1 MKTKF
6 FANAILGAGLCCAQV
21 LASGLK
27 SSDIEG
33 FAAPESVF
41 VDSSFIYVSNIGAK
55 PEPLAKDGD
64 GFISKLDKNGN
75 FIERAFIEN
84 LNASKGMARL
94 DDRLFVVDID
104 TLYAFD
110 VRSKKQA
117 LKLPINGAV
126 FLNDIAVLDS
136 DTLLISDTGTG
147 IIHKINL
154 ANNAIE
160 EFYKLDMSE
169 FGGGNG
175 LAIDK
180 KNNALIIA
188 GYHPDGASGGKVMR
202 LNLASK
208 KLETL
213 LDTKGAYDGVAV
225 LENGDVLVSSWG
237 ENLQGVIYRINN
249 GKVSALELPFMQGPA
264 DFFVDKNTLYIPKML
279 ENKVQKVELK

>member
-6 FANAILGAGLCCAQV
+6 FANVILGAGLCCAQV
-21 LASGLK
+21 LASELK

-64 GFISKLDKNGN
+64 GFISKLDKNGK
-75 FIERAFIEN
+75 FIERAFIQN
-84 LNASKGMARL
+84 LNAPKGMARL
-94 DDRLFVVDID
+94 DNRLFVVDID

-110 VRSKKQA
+110 ARNKKQA

-147 IIHKINL
+147 IIHKLNL

-175 LAIDK
+175 LTIDK

-188 GYHPDGASGGKVMR
+188 GYHPDGASGGKVVR
-202 LNLASK
+202 LDLASK
-208 KLETL
+208 RLDVL